1 MPAVPAAG
9 LTSTEAAARLASEGP
24 NALPMDASSTF
35 WSTVLH
41 LLREPMLLLLLLLLA
56 AVSIYLVLGD
66 RLEAVMLS
74 LSVCFVIGIELV
86 QQ

>member
-41 LLREPMLLLLLLLLA
+41 LLREPMLLLLLA